1 MSTLFNWFKSAS
13 KEPDKKNPDHN
24 ISTTKKQTNF
34 SKTILNLMKKKK
46 EITNGYYLEPKLEP
60 KLDPEAKPS
69 PKNKT

>member
-34 SKTILNLMKKKK
+34 SKAILNLMKKKK
-46 EITNGYYLEPKLEP
+46 EITNGYYLEPKL
-60 KLDPEAKPS
+60 DPETKPS
-69 PKNKT
+69 PKNEPNI